1 MTQQIFREKS
11 LERVNSPEKLDEYL
25 KVTSPSVW
33 MMLIGIIVVLLGV
46 IVWCCVGS
54 IKTYANTSC
63 IVENKVA
70 ACYILQQ
77 DKDKVEKDMPLI
89 IDKQTVNIFNVSSK
103 GEIITNDDYLRHMLG
118 IEDGEYVFPAFANVD
133 LQDGYYSGK
142 IIVEEISPLKFII
155 N

>member
-11 LERVNSPEKLDEYL
+11 IERVNSPEKLDEYL

-33 MMLIGIIVVLLGV
+33 MMLIGIIIVLLGV
-46 IVWCCVGS
+46 IVWCCVGT

-70 ACYILQQ
+70 ACYVLQE
-77 DKDKVEKDMPLI
+77 DKDSVKKDMPLI
-89 IDKQTVNIFNVSSK
+89 INEETVNIFDASSK
-103 GEIITNDDYLRHMLG
+103 GEIIMNDDYLRHMLG
-118 IEDGEYVFPAFANVD
+118 IEKDEFVFPAYANVN
-133 LQDGYYSGK
+133 LEDGYYSAK
-142 IIVEEISPLKFII
+142 IVVEEISPLKFII